1 MEDQV
6 RGTWGLMMTC
16 LHGGAGGLRKQTR
29 AEGHVT
35 GTRAEAREAL
45 HRHVLAF
52 DPARPAM
59 PVRRVVY
66 EEGEGYLVIIEGQ
79 TMTYQYAF
87 KLCRVVLD
95 TNPDAAPPAAP
106 PQYAPPPPAAP
117 PYGG

>member
-6 RGTWGLMMTC
+6 RGTWGLMMSCQHANPT
-16 LHGGAGGLRKQTR
+16 GLYKQTR

-59 PVRRVVY
+59 PVRRVIY
-66 EEGEGYLVIIEGQ
+66 EDGEGYLVIIQGRTQ
-79 TMTYQYAF
+79 TYQYEF

-95 TNPDAAPPAAP
+95 SQPNAAPPAAP
-106 PQYAPPPPAAP
+106 PMFSPPPPAAP
-117 PYGG
+117 PSAG